1 MITRDSNNNANVFH
15 RQVIDG
21 REGSIAV
28 AMGGDYRAE
37 EQGEDVRQPPDG
49 QLRLGC
55 TRGKQKPEAEK

>member
-1 MITRDSNNNANVFH
+1 MITRDSNNNANVFN

-21 REGSIAV
+21 REGSVAV

-55 TRGKQKPEAEK
+55 A